1 MDINEFNQSIEGLI
15 KQAESLNAGES
26 SLAWDYNVDW
36 QVKLVVKRKRS
47 SQRSKTKKDT

>member
-1 MDINEFNQSIEGLI
+1 MDVKETVESLI
-15 KQAESLNAGES
+15 KQAESLNTGES

-47 SQRSKTKKDT
+47 SQRSKTNKDT

>member
-1 MDINEFNQSIEGLI
+1 MDVKETVESLT
-15 KQAESLNAGES
+15 KQAESLNVGES

>member
-1 MDINEFNQSIEGLI
+1 MGVKASVESLI
-15 KQAESLNAGES
+15 KQAERLNTGES

-36 QVKLVVKRKRS
+36 QVKLVVKRKRR